1 MGHPSRFSKHSYS
14 RIFEQTVSAFE
25 WWRTVPAPFS
35 RRASFARLDRRGRL
49 PLRACGLCDYF
60 PAQARP
66 SADGPASINFS
77 TVQSDVRITA
87 TFLLASQET

>member
-14 RIFEQTVSAFE
+14 RIFQQTVSALSGGE
-25 WWRTVPAPFS
+25 RHAS
-35 RRASFARLDRRGRL
+35 QGGRASLAWADEGVCPYVRGH
-49 PLRACGLCDYF
+49 CDYF

>member
-1 MGHPSRFSKHSYS
+1 VENGSGTPFKAGELRSPG
-14 RIFEQTVSAFE
+14 QT
-25 WWRTVPAPFS
+25 
-35 RRASFARLDRRGRL
+35 GRL
-49 PLRACGLCDYF
+49 PLRALSQTEACGHYDYF